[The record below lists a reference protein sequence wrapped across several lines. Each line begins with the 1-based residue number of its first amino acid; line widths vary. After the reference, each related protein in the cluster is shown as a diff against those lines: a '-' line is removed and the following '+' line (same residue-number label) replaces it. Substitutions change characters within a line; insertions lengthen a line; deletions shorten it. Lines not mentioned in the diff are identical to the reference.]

1 MTSLT
6 TNAIGAAAVLFIA
19 ASASA
24 TDLTLH
30 LSDPTPISRNTVV
43 FTCDAQAAPL
53 GLPAGAFTVEYVN
66 GAGNSLAILPIE
78 GRSLIFVSVL
88 TGSGARYASGRYIWI
103 DAGSRGVSL
112 QTSSMSNQQRTSCQ
126 RVGQPK

>member
-1 MTSLT
+1 MTSF
-6 TNAIGAAAVLFIA
+6 AALFLLA
-19 ASASA
+19 ATASA

-30 LSDPTPISRNTVV
+30 LSDPTPITRKTVT
-43 FTCDAQAAPL
+43 FTCDAQAAAL
-53 GLPAGAFTVEYVN
+53 GLPTGTFPVEYVN

-88 TGSGARYASGRYIWI
+88 TGSGARYASGRLIWI

-112 QTSSMSNQQRTSCQ
+112 QTSTMPDQQRTSCQ
-126 RVGQPK
+126 RVASGK

>member
-1 MTSLT
+1 MSLFT
-6 TNAIGAAAVLFIA
+6 ALFLLL
-19 ASASA
+19 ASAASA

-30 LSDPTPISRNTVV
+30 LSDPTPISRKTVT
-43 FTCDAQAAPL
+43 FNCDAQGAAL
-53 GLPAGAFTVEYVN
+53 GLPAGPFSVEYVN

-103 DAGSRGVSL
+103 DAGSRGVYL
-112 QTSSMSNQQRTSCQ
+112 ETSSLADQQRTSCQ
-126 RVGQPK
+126 RVGQSK